1 MSSFLD
7 FFLVNFLLI
16 QTSECHHKIYNR
28 KLGWQMSCL
37 VWTNLSNVN
46 FLCSEDVRGRGR
58 VFSTPPPP
66 PPPPKQK
73 IPSHP
78 ILSRSKYRDIY
89 IYPNYNLCF
98 YTYFIVIS
106 KTLVSHS
113 LLIHLDC
120 PFPFC
125 FYLYLIKFGVISL
138 GLVKYPQ
145 PLKLDLPCFT
155 PGIRHL

>member
-1 MSSFLD
+1 MIA
-7 FFLVNFLLI
+7 N
-16 QTSECHHKIYNR
+16 
-28 KLGWQMSCL
+28 
-37 VWTNLSNVN
+37 
-46 FLCSEDVRGRGR
+46 
-58 VFSTPPPP
+58 
-66 PPPPKQK
+66 
-73 IPSHP
+73 
-78 ILSRSKYRDIY
+78 IY